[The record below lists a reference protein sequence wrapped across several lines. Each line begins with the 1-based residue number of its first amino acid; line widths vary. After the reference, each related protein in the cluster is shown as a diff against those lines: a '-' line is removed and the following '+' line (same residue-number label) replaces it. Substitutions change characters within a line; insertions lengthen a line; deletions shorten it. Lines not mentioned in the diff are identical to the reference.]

1 MYIQIDLQGLAE
13 LLTPYQ
19 FKNNWHAYSLSRRW
33 KHICFLTTHLMG
45 AEVSPS
51 SHHCFG
57 GLMYMHHSSQLK
69 PWPEFS

>member
-1 MYIQIDLQGLAE
+1 MYILSDPQGLAD
-13 LLTPYQ
+13 LLPTLQNTSINIIVCQHTIGKDMY
-19 FKNNWHAYSLSRRW
+19 LL
-33 KHICFLTTHLMG
+33 ITHLMG

-51 SHHCFG
+51 SHHCLG

>member
-1 MYIQIDLQGLAE
+1 MEMFPFIVGAVAKTCVSQMWMIDDE
-13 LLTPYQ
+13 VLLV
-19 FKNNWHAYSLSRRW
+19 N
-33 KHICFLTTHLMG
+33 LMG

-57 GLMYMHHSSQLK
+57 GLMYMHHSSQLY